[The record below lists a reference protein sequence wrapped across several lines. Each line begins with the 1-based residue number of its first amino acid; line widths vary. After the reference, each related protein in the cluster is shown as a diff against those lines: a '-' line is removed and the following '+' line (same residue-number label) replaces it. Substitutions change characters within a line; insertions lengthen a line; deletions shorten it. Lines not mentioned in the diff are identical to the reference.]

1 MYRLMYRHFS
11 KQRTQKWLFNS
22 ALALQKRL
30 GLSREIPK
38 DLAIQVGS
46 QWWCLRRDTVE
57 KILAFIRRR
66 WDLKW
71 FFKTTWIPDKTFFQ
85 TLVRNH
91 VPTQEIK
98 TRNVTSLIFSVYGL
112 PVSFYN
118 DHYDLLHSQQSLF
131 ARRISPGATRLKSRL
146 TALYLSPKSDF
157 RSHKEGCICTIFPP
171 NRVALLSDTVPS
183 FGNNKAQSGRIG
195 NC

>member
-1 MYRLMYRHFS
+1 MYGHLF

-22 ALALQKRL
+22 ALALPKRL
-30 GLSREIPK
+30 GLSRETPN

-46 QWWCLRRDTVE
+46 QWWCLRRGTVE

-66 WDLKW
+66 WDVKW
-71 FFKTTWIPDKTFFQ
+71 FFKATRIPDKTFFQ
-85 TLVRNH
+85 TLVRHH
-91 VPTQEIK
+91 VPTQEIE
-98 TRNVTSLIFSVYGL
+98 TRNVTFLIFSVYGL

-157 RSHKEGCICTIFPP
+157 PVSQEGLHLHNFATQQGRLGQRHGTQFWEQQSTI
-171 NRVALLSDTVPS
+171 
-183 FGNNKAQSGRIG
+183 GK
-195 NC
+195 C